1 MKRYKYPPSGVQVWD
16 VDHDLWDVREAR
28 ATKHGFDLLFGSPAS
43 TPLGS
48 AITGLP
54 RLISTPALR
63 DYWEQNRTKRHGE
76 VFDLPAGRTTLKRAR
91 KRLGFNVVDDTEAF
105 FRRRKGDLK
114 KLSARKFAEK
124 HEVDFHV
131 AMAWRLRLVGRKARP
146 LGWWRDESVLAI
158 LRQPI
163 THREAGEQLG
173 IKTSHVHRLR
183 VRMQAE
189 FGSGETELLLA
200 A

>member
-1 MKRYKYPPSGVQVWD
+1 
-16 VDHDLWDVREAR
+16 
-28 ATKHGFDLLFGSPAS
+28 
-43 TPLGS
+43 
-48 AITGLP
+48 
-54 RLISTPALR
+54 
-63 DYWEQNRTKRHGE
+63 
-76 VFDLPAGRTTLKRAR
+76 
-91 KRLGFNVVDDTEAF
+91 
-105 FRRRKGDLK
+105 
-114 KLSARKFAEK
+114 
-124 HEVDFHV
+124 
-131 AMAWRLRLVGRKARP
+131 MAWRLRLVGRKARP